1 MIEPYTGNVRF
12 AKIELLAR
20 SDALPRRPYVL
31 NPHSAGCMVAR
42 MKLAIAGKGGSGK
55 TSISGTMARLLAR
68 SGHRVLAIDGDS
80 NPNLALTLG
89 IPAEQMSHMPVLPS
103 NLLRR
108 TEAGPMLTASL
119 DEIKASHSVT
129 GPDGVE
135 LLVMAHPQHADTGC
149 LCSMHATVRRIIEA
163 ASDEDRDVCILDT
176 EASPEHLSR
185 GTASYADAML
195 AVVEPYF
202 KSLETGRR
210 MAALANDLGLERVG
224 LIANKIKDER
234 ELDAVLTFASNHDLE
249 VAATVPFDETFAL
262 AERAGIAPLDY
273 NPDSPAMAPIGRLA
287 EAWGA
292 GVHGR
297 A

>member
-1 MIEPYTGNVRF
+1 MG
-12 AKIELLAR
+12 
-20 SDALPRRPYVL
+20 YVL
-31 NPHSAGCMVAR
+31 KPHTDGCKVIG

-68 SGHRVLAIDGDS
+68 SGHNVLAIDGDS

-89 IPAEQMSHMPVLPS
+89 IPADRMSDMPTLPS

-108 TEAGPMLTASL
+108 TEAGPMLTATL

-163 ASDEDRDVCILDT
+163 ASDKDRDVCILDT

-210 MAALANDLGLERVG
+210 MAALATDLGLDRVA
-224 LIANKIKDER
+224 LLANKLRDE
-234 ELDAVLTFASNHDLE
+234 DDLE
-249 VAATVPFDETFAL
+249 AVRDYAERHGLEFGGGVPFDAGFPA
-262 AERAGIAPLDY
+262 AEHAGLAPLDHM
-273 NPDSPAMAPIGRLA
+273 PDSPAIRAIDEIGQRWA
-287 EAWGA
+287 DISNRRIPTA
-292 GVHGR
+292 
-297 A
+297 

>member
-1 MIEPYTGNVRF
+1 
-12 AKIELLAR
+12 
-20 SDALPRRPYVL
+20 
-31 NPHSAGCMVAR
+31 

-68 SGHRVLAIDGDS
+68 DGFKVLAIDGDS

-89 IPAEQMSHMPVLPS
+89 IAANRMSDMPVLPS

-108 TEAGPMLTASL
+108 TEAGAQLTNTL
-119 DEIKASHSVT
+119 EEIKASHSVT

-224 LIANKIKDER
+224 LVAHLVGDER
-234 ELDAVLTFASNHDLE
+234 EFEAVQTFAANHDLE
-249 VAATVPFDETFAL
+249 IAAMVPFDETFAL
-262 AERAGIAPLDY
+262 AEREGIAPLDY
-273 NPDSPAMAPIGRLA
+273 NPDAPCMEPIRQLA
-287 EAWGA
+287 AAWGTTR
-292 GVHGR
+292 GVTHGR